1 MLKRASSSMLLFL
14 GFMIACSSVSAQAP
28 TGTILGTITDP
39 SSAVIAN
46 ATITIS
52 NQATGASRTVSA
64 NAEGIYS
71 APALQA
77 GQYEVH
83 VEAPGF
89 RSFER
94 EAEVEAGNTTTVN
107 AFMSVGEAKEVVTV
121 EAATAQI
128 SYESQ
133 AVEGVVARQ
142 TIQDLPLNGRSF
154 MQLSALEPGVIVAPA
169 ATSQQNAV
177 FTVSIMGGAT
187 GRTLMTIDGLEV
199 NDDQQGG
206 TGMNFSQ
213 EVVQEFQLSALNY
226 DLATGIT
233 GVGAINVVTR
243 SGANDFHGS
252 AYFFFR
258 DHDMAAYPALK
269 RNVLDPNPFFERRNP
284 GFWVG
289 GPVIRDRLFFFL
301 NYEYMNQAQAVTFQP
316 DIASAAPLTSIV
328 TSPFVQTVA
337 SARFDYRLSA
347 KHNLFFRYSH
357 DNNQSYGSP
366 SATTFQQQSNWVT
379 NTNWADQAAIGAT
392 SILTPTIV
400 NDARVGFY
408 YWHNEA
414 LQSTVAECPPASCV
428 GGGLPEIASVL
439 GSSNVQFGGF
449 ENDPNTR
456 LFRRYEFV
464 DSLSWQKGTHRFR
477 FGADYV
483 TTKLYDS
490 YWGFCL
496 PLCAGA
502 ASPEYTK
509 GQVSAAALAS
519 FNLPAQIASTAD
531 VLNLPV
537 YNTSPGIYG
546 GVGIGNYQTPGPY
559 NHGQFDHNNRPR
571 GYIQDTWKL
580 RPNLTL
586 NYGLAYEA
594 DLGLFNSSLN
604 KPAYL
609 LPILGSTSPTGP
621 NLKNFSPAL
630 GFAWSPGKSGKTVI
644 RGGGGIYWDSINLYY
659 HWREEAAIGPLG
671 DMRQIVGANAFTNI
685 FPGILDFAGNPN
697 GTPLP
702 IGASL
707 PLNQLTNMT
716 VGQYIQIYNQQ
727 IGALNQKFG
736 VGGPVQTSGPYTVSG
751 VDVLKQAVELDLPHF
766 PQPRSYQT
774 SIGVQRDL
782 GYEMVLTADWAR
794 RVTVNQTMPSEVD
807 YNHFTEIVNGV
818 QTPVIPKCTAA
829 QLYVVGQ
836 ECSNGPITVW
846 DPNNRAVYN
855 GLLIK
860 LQKRLSHRYQ
870 FVASYA
876 YQSNDTI
883 PALVNYNNLMQ
894 AYGDVLP
901 RHNLNV
907 AGVVN
912 LPWGFQLSLN
922 SSIISR
928 TPVMPV
934 VPGVDLSGTGATT
947 SGPLPGVAYNCFND
961 GCGKAQLAAAVAA
974 FNSTYAGTKA
984 PNGTLIP
991 TLVLPSSYQF
1001 GSPTYTQDFRLT
1013 KVFAYRERYRL
1024 SLFGEMFN
1032 AFNIANLTG
1041 YSYNL
1046 NSSGFG
1052 QPSSRAVQTFG
1063 SGGPRA
1069 VQIGARVQF

>member
-1 MLKRASSSMLLFL
+1 MSRVSRSISLVCLFAAVAGL
-14 GFMIACSSVSAQAP
+14 GSAQVP
-28 TGTILGTITDP
+28 TGIVTGTVTDESQSVLP
-39 SSAVIAN
+39 HATVTVSNTTTGLARTVVTTAEGLYSAVALP
-46 ATITIS
+46 AGEYEVWAEAPAFRTLM
-52 NQATGASRTVSA
+52 RTVTVQT
-64 NAEGIYS
+64 GT
-71 APALQA
+71 
-77 GQYEVH
+77 
-83 VEAPGF
+83 
-89 RSFER
+89 
-94 EAEVEAGNTTTVN
+94 TTTVN
-107 AFMSVGEAKEVVTV
+107 MTLTVGPTNEMVTV
-121 EAATAQI
+121 TAAPVQI
-128 SYESQ
+128 GYESNAIQ
-133 AVEGVVARQ
+133 GVVPRQ

-154 MQLSALEPGVIVAPA
+154 MQLSALEPGVIVTPA
-169 ATSQQNAV
+169 TMSQQNAL
-177 FTVSIMGGAT
+177 FTISILGGAP
-187 GRTLMTIDGLEV
+187 GRTLMTIDGAEI

-213 EVVQEFQLSALNY
+213 EVVEEFQLSSIDY
-226 DLATGIT
+226 DLSTGIT

-243 SGANDFHGS
+243 SGDNDLHAS

-258 DHDMAAYPALK
+258 DHNMAAYPALK
-269 RNVLDPNPFFERRNP
+269 RSAFDPNPFFARRNP
-284 GFWVG
+284 GFWIG
-289 GPVIRDRLFFFL
+289 GPFRRNALFFFI
-301 NYEYMNQAQAVTFQP
+301 NYEHMSQTQAVTFQP
-316 DIASAAPLTSIV
+316 DIASASPLEEIS
-328 TSPFVQTVA
+328 TSPFSQTLA
-337 SARFDYRLSA
+337 SARFDFRLNDRHSM
-347 KHNLFFRYSH
+347 FFRYSH
-357 DNNQSYGSP
+357 DDNRSYGPP
-366 SATTFQQQSNWVT
+366 SATTFQQQANWVT
-379 NTNWADQAAIGAT
+379 NTNWADQAIVGLT
-392 SILTPTIV
+392 STPKQTIV

-519 FNLPAQIASTAD
+519 FNVPAQIASTAD

-559 NHGQFDHNNRPR
+559 NPGQFDHNNRPR

-644 RGGGGIYWDSINLYY
+644 RSGGGIYWDSINLYY

-1052 QPSSRAVQTFG
+1052 QPTSRAVQTFG
-1063 SGGPRA
+1063 SGGARA
-1069 VQIGARVQF
+1069 VQIGARAQF